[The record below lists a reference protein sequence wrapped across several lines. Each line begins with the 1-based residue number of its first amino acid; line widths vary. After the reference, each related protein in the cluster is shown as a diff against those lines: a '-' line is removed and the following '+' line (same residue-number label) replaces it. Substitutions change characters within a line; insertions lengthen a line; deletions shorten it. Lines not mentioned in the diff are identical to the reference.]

1 MIESPTRSGARP
13 QAWIGEDKAKCYAF
27 PVKLCQVS
35 YRDIEGIRH
44 QCEVQADSLFEAVA
58 AAAAVFRKTLWA
70 GHPPGPGC
78 EFTVKLAPE
87 AAQTYTIPLHQVEEF
102 AKHGVAKGAPGIIRK
117 QKLREMLGI
126 TD

>member
-1 MIESPTRSGARP
+1 MF
-13 QAWIGEDKAKCYAF
+13 F

-44 QCEVQADSLFEAVA
+44 QCEVRAESLFEAIA
-58 AAAAVFRKTLWA
+58 AAANIFRKTPWA

-78 EFTVKLAPE
+78 EFTVKLVPE
-87 AAQTYTIPLHQVEEF
+87 TTQSYVVPLHEVEEF
-102 AKHGVAKGAPGIIRK
+102 AKHGVPKGAPGIIKK
-117 QKLREMLGI
+117 QKLRELLGI